1 MSWPNQLY
9 GTVVG
14 LDTAPLIYFIEKH
27 SAYFPRLLPFCEA
40 IHRGHIQAVT
50 STITLTEVL
59 VVPFRTG
66 NFTLVADYTNI
77 LLHAPNLR
85 MLTVS
90 DEIARKAAELRA
102 TFGYKVPDAIQIAAA
117 ITGNAKTLLTNDSDI
132 KAMSGLNVAI
142 LDQL

>member
-27 SAYFPRLLPFCEA
+27 SAYFPRLLPFFEA
-40 IHRGHIQAVT
+40 VHRGDIQAVT

-66 NFTLVADYTNI
+66 NFSLVADYTNI